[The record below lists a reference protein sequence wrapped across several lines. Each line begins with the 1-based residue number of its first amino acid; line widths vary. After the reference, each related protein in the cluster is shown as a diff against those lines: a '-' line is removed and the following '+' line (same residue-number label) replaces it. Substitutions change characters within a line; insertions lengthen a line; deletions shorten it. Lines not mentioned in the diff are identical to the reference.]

1 MGCSGLDR
9 EDAQED
15 AVVANASWARYLLAQ
30 AGLRPTRQ
38 RLAVVE
44 NLFAFGG
51 RHVSAA
57 GLHDALVR
65 QGKRV
70 SMCCVY
76 SSLRRLSEIG
86 LIQRVPLYGETV
98 YFDTEVSHHHHF
110 YVAQE
115 DRLIDVPSGTIRI
128 HGVPVAPEGYD
139 LIGIDVVLR
148 LKPSRQPMP

>member
-1 MGCSGLDR
+1 
-9 EDAQED
+9 
-15 AVVANASWARYLLAQ
+15 
-30 AGLRPTRQ
+30 
-38 RLAVVE
+38 
-44 NLFAFGG
+44 
-51 RHVSAA
+51 
-57 GLHDALVR
+57 
-65 QGKRV
+65 
-70 SMCCVY
+70 MCCVY